1 MKKTIF
7 NPFKMEKNKN
17 LFWYFKSL
25 HRDHGCIPTLCKDG
39 IVYSTNA
46 AKADVLKSI
55 ASELSPSVTQLFNLH
70 CNKAT
75 YLMIGGK
82 L

>member
-46 AKADVLKSI
+46 AKADVLKKYSFWIVTKCDSI
-55 ASELSPSVTQLFNLH
+55 
-70 CNKAT
+70 
-75 YLMIGGK
+75 I
-82 L
+82 